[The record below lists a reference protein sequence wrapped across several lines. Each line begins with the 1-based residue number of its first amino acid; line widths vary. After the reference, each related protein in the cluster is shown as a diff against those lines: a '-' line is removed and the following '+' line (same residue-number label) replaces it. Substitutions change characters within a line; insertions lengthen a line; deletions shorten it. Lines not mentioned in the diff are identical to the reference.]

1 MRKSSQSIIHLCN
14 IARYFWDIAPFLRNF
29 ARLICPQN
37 RESDMQTIGHWING
51 KMVAGTSGRFADV
64 FNPATGEVQAR
75 LALASRAELDAA
87 TADAAQAQV
96 KWGATN
102 PQRRARVMMEMV
114 RLLNRDMDKL
124 AQALSRE
131 HGKTIPDA
139 KGDIQRGLEV
149 IEFCIGAPQMLKGEF
164 TDSAGPGIDMYSMRQ
179 PLGVAA
185 GITPF
190 NFPAMI
196 PMWKMG
202 PALACGNAFILK
214 PSERAPSVPLMLA
227 ALMQEAGLP
236 DGVLQVING
245 DKDAVDA
252 ILDNPVIA
260 GIGFVGSTPIAEYI
274 YARGCANGKR
284 VQCFGGAKNHMIIMP
299 DADMDQAADALVGAG
314 YGAAGERCM
323 AISVAV
329 PVGEATADALIARL
343 IPRIEK
349 LKVGPYTAG
358 NDVDYGPVVTAAAKA
373 NIQRLVE
380 SGVAAGA
387 KLVVDGRNFKLQGY
401 ENGFFVGPHLF
412 DHVTTDMEIYRKEIF
427 GPVLSVVRAQTYEA
441 AIGMAM
447 DHEYGNGTAIF
458 TRDGDTA
465 RDFAHRV
472 NVGMIGINVPIPVPL
487 AYHTFGGWKKSSF
500 GDLNQHGPDAFRFYT
515 RTKTITSRWPSGIK
529 EGASLNF
536 KPME

>member
-1 MRKSSQSIIHLCN
+1 MEQLSHFVGGQHVK
-14 IARYFWDIAPFLRNF
+14 
-29 ARLICPQN
+29 
-37 RESDMQTIGHWING
+37 
-51 KMVAGTSGRFADV
+51 GTSGRFADV
-64 FNPATGEVQAR
+64 FNPATGEVQAQVP
-75 LALASRAELDAA
+75 LASTDEVDAA
-87 TADAAQAQV
+87 IAAAAKAQ
-96 KWGATN
+96 KAWGATN
-102 PQRRARVMMEMV
+102 PQKRARVLMAFV
-114 RLLNRDMDKL
+114 GLLNRDMDPL
-124 AQALSRE
+124 AEALSRE

-149 IEFCIGAPQMLKGEF
+149 IEYCIGAPQLLKGDF

-179 PLGVAA
+179 PLGVVA

-214 PSERAPSVPLMLA
+214 PSERDPSVPLMLA
-227 ALMQEAGLP
+227 ELLKEAGLP

-245 DKDAVDA
+245 DKEAVDA
-252 ILDNPVIA
+252 ILDNETIQA
-260 GIGFVGSTPIAEYI
+260 IGFVGSTPIAQYI

-299 DADMDQAADALVGAG
+299 DADMDQAADALIGAG

-329 PVGEATADALIARL
+329 PVGEATADALIAKL
-343 IPRIEK
+343 VPRIEK

-373 NIQRLVE
+373 NIESLVQ
-380 SGVAAGA
+380 SGIDQGA
-387 KLVVDGRNFKLQGY
+387 ELVVDGRGFNLQGY
-401 ENGFFVGPHLF
+401 EDGFFVGPHLF
-412 DHVTTDMEIYRKEIF
+412 DRVTTDMDIYKKEIF
-427 GPVLSVVRAQTYEA
+427 GPVLSTVRAETYEQA
-441 AIGMAM
+441 LGYAM

-465 RDFAHRV
+465 RDFANRI
-472 NVGMIGINVPIPVPL
+472 NIGMVGINVPIPVPL
-487 AYHTFGGWKKSSF
+487 AYHTFGGWKKSGF

-515 RTKTITSRWPSGIK
+515 RTKTVTSRWPSGLK
-529 EGASLNF
+529 EGGEFHF
-536 KPME
+536 KAMD